1 MKKFLTKTLVTIDL
15 WLVIITATVYI
26 SLYAAKT
33 YLDANALGI
42 IFTSFILFNIAYLST
57 LLIVSSNKDKLI
69 EKKEKNY

>member
-26 SLYAAKT
+26 SLYAAKI
-33 YLDANALGI
+33 YFDANALGI
-42 IFTSFILFNIAYLST
+42 IFTLFILFNIAYLST